1 MSTGSSFG
9 KAALIALTTLVSEG
23 AISKEQGSKET
34 EGQIHYPLGSQPS
47 FTGPEDKF
55 TGDVSVQVLFPGTDE
70 TDYSGAYVTFSAGAH
85 TAWHSH
91 PAGQHMVV
99 TEGKALT
106 GTRDGKVYE
115 FSEGETVWCPS
126 DIDHWH
132 GATPHSSMT
141 HLVIT
146 NSKDG
151 ENVTW
156 KKTLSDDE
164 YQAALKQIAQA
175 TDIEGLSV
183 QERNLVRVA
192 AYAAADQQEG
202 LKIAL
207 NDALDSGVTISELRE
222 SLIHLYSY
230 TGFPRSLNALGNL
243 MGVVE
248 SRREAGKKDTMGAE
262 PSAIAADKSSREVGE
277 QVQTELVGQKVSGP
291 LFEFAPGINDYLQ
304 SHLFGDIF
312 ARGVLDY
319 KQRELL
325 TVAILASLDGTES
338 QLNAHIGIA
347 TNTGVSQVQLQGV
360 AETLAVYKGR
370 KYAARVTG
378 AVDSVLG
385 KQ

>member
-1 MSTGSSFG
+1 MSDNTQVKPRSLTR
-9 KAALIALTTLVSEG
+9 AALLALTALAGEAAAADHSQ
-23 AISKEQGSKET
+23 AQAL
-34 EGQIHYPLGSQPS
+34 YPVGSQPS
-47 FTGPEDKF
+47 FAGPPDKF
-55 TGDVSVQVLFPGTDE
+55 TGQVDVQVLYPE
-70 TDYSGAYVTFSAGAH
+70 TDQTNYSGAYVTFQPGAH

-91 PAGQHMVV
+91 PAGQHMIVMQ
-99 TEGKALT
+99 GKALT

-146 NSKDG
+146 NSKNG

-156 KKTLSDDE
+156 KKKLSGDE

-175 TDIEGLSV
+175 ADIEGLSV

-325 TVAILASLDGTES
+325 TVAILASLEGTES

-347 TNTGVSQVQLQGV
+347 TNTGVSQAQLQGV